1 MYNGNSNNND
11 SNNEYSTISAGNYN
25 NGYSENGYS
34 TGSNNYMNSNYN
46 GTMNSAGMMMDFKN
60 EAATCRT
67 WMIVALVLH
76 IVSILISLLGIV
88 ALIVSI
94 IAMVKVK
101 DLFDRMRLFQDKN
114 RVVSALWVWGGY
126 VVFSLLFGFCLGFYL
141 VSQFH
146 GNIDPATV
154 NETIMDTLL
163 RDHIVI
169 FMLFSL
175 FSIAILLYLLYVW
188 IRSFITLKK
197 Y

>member
-1 MYNGNSNNND
+1 M
-11 SNNEYSTISAGNYN
+11 
-25 NGYSENGYS
+25 
-34 TGSNNYMNSNYN
+34 
-46 GTMNSAGMMMDFKN
+46 
-60 EAATCRT
+60 
-67 WMIVALVLH
+67 
-76 IVSILISLLGIV
+76 

-175 FSIAILLYLLYVW
+175 FSIAISLYLLYVW